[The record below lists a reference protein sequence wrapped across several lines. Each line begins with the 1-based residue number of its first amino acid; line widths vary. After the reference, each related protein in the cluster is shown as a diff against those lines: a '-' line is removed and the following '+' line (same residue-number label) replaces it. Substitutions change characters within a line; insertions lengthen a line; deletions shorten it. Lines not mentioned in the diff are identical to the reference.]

1 MQMFLRTGQFIF
13 GYMTVLDF
21 VYYDKSFYATN
32 FNKEDKNPEIKIAKK
47 YLDFF

>member
-1 MQMFLRTGQFIF
+1 MFLRTGQFLL

-21 VYYDKSFYATN
+21 VYYDKSFYGTN
-32 FNKEDKNPEIKIAKK
+32 FIKGDEIPEIKIAKK